1 MEYLVEENQQQEKK
15 KKKKKNKIGLSKE
28 SVNIIRTTQRNNIDL
43 TQLAD
48 NKANVLLSLNAIMIT
63 FLMPLVFPHFDI
75 IVEKALYIPLIIFT
89 ITCFSTILISA
100 IILKPATFDR
110 FREINK
116 AGERASPF
124 FFGNFYHM
132 NRNEFFIF
140 LKETLDEQDSMK
152 RYIAEDLFF
161 VGKRLAF
168 KMTWIRR
175 AFNIFLTGMFLT
187 ILSTGI
193 VLCF

>member
-1 MEYLVEENQQQEKK
+1 MEYLVAEKQEKK
-15 KKKKKNKIGLSKE
+15 KKIGLSKE

-63 FLMPLVFPHFDI
+63 FLMPLVFPHLDVI
-75 IVEKALYIPLIIFT
+75 IEKGLYIPLIIFT
-89 ITCFSTILISA
+89 LTCFSTILISA

-168 KMTWIRR
+168 KMNWIRK
-175 AFNIFLTGMFLT
+175 AFNIFLIGMFLT
-187 ILSTGI
+187 ILSTGV
-193 VLCF
+193 VLSF